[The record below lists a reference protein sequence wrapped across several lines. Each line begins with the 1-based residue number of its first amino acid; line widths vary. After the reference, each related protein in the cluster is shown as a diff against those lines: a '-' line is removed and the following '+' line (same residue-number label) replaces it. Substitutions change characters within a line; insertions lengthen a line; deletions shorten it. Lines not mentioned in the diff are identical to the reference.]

1 MCALELF
8 AVVGKHFFPD
18 ANHRTAVAML
28 RTLLQENGI
37 DYEPWSIERLRRARR
52 DSHMVRAEIA
62 PVHLDTLW
70 RRDRLYDVWF
80 DFFEEELRVRP
91 PGER

>member
-52 DSHMVRAEIA
+52 DSHTVRVEIA
-62 PVHLDTLW
+62 PVQLDTLW

-91 PGER
+91 SGER

>member
-28 RTLLQENGI
+28 ITLLQENGI
-37 DYEPWSIERLRRARR
+37 DYEP
-52 DSHMVRAEIA
+52 
-62 PVHLDTLW
+62 
-70 RRDRLYDVWF
+70 
-80 DFFEEELRVRP
+80 
-91 PGER
+91 